1 MTPKNMTA
9 AQFTRFCKLHGACK
23 EGLEWIK
30 GKSLDEFW
38 RTSTRGDWMEWL
50 LYKWGY
56 AWTTLAWL
64 AYYEATAPA
73 WRAYNE
79 ATATG
84 RTVCADNEAKA
95 TAFLAYEEATAA
107 AL

>member
-38 RTSTRGDWMEWL
+38 RTSTRGDWMDWL
-50 LYKWGY
+50 LFKWGY
-56 AWTTLAWL
+56 AWTDPMLQV
-64 AYYEATAPA
+64 YYEAIAAA
-73 WRAYNE
+73 WRAYQEAIAAAWRAYDE
-79 ATATG
+79 ATAT
-84 RTVCADNEAKA
+84 A
-95 TAFLAYEEATAA
+95 TAWRAYGEA
-107 AL
+107 